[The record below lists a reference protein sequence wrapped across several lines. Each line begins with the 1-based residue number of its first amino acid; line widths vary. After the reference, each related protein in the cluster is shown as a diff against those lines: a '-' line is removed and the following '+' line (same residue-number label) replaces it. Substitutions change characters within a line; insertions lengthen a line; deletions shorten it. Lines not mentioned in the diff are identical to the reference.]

1 MSRVVMGLVVAVSL
15 MAATSPMAGQQPFD
29 FAQGKPTFRSGV
41 DLVTVDAT
49 VLGGDGRPLDN
60 LGPDDF
66 RLTVDGRPRRLL
78 SAQFVSQARRSTRL
92 PRPAAAHFT
101 SNQDEDAGRLVVVA
115 VDEAHIRRLEGRPGL
130 RAAES
135 FIDKLDAADRV
146 AVIGLARLGALD
158 FTRDRLALRG
168 RLAGL
173 TGQTDPVFQQF
184 NLGLSEALEIA
195 EGGRA
200 RLADAVLRECG
211 RALTEYVNLARAA
224 EDAGGRDACPE
235 QVEQESRAMAQHAHI
250 QARISLSALEALIVS
265 LKDIPGPK
273 TIVVLSEGMV
283 ADPRRVDLAKV
294 AAEAQAARVTIYALH
309 LEVPTFEA
317 AQDRV
322 SPTFVRDLQVRGD
335 GLARIAGAARGA
347 VFRLVGSDPRP
358 FERIARELSG
368 YYLLAFEPLETE
380 RDGRAHRIQVS
391 LARGGGELRARP
403 GFTLPATPASAQA
416 RDARLVSLLR
426 ATSLSTELA
435 VRVATYA
442 YAEPTS
448 DHVRVVVSAEAGVGG
463 RTAPSARL
471 GFVLIDAG
479 GVIAA
484 TAVHDAADG
493 RYSFSAS
500 VPAGG
505 YLLRVGAIDALGRH
519 GNVERPFNARVAA
532 ARGVRV
538 SDLMLAPPPLTPQA
552 ALEPLIDR
560 VSAGSMIAYL
570 EMLAAPGEP
579 LPDLVRVA
587 VVPDAGGEAVSVTPA
602 TLTRAEQPPGA
613 GGEWAVA
620 RAVIQTATLKPGRY
634 LARAE
639 VWSRGNQVTRV
650 TRPFSIPD

>member
-1 MSRVVMGLVVAVSL
+1 MAVVIAVVLLTGLVPL
-15 MAATSPMAGQQPFD
+15 AGQQ
-29 FAQGKPTFRSGV
+29 PTFRSGV

-49 VLGGDGRPLDN
+49 VLGRDGHPLDT

-66 RLTVDGRPRRLL
+66 RLEVDGRPRRVV
-78 SAQFVSQARRSTRL
+78 SAQFVSQAARGSRQPGPS
-92 PRPAAAHFT
+92 PAHFS
-101 SNQDEDAGRLVVVA
+101 SNEDEDAGRLVVVA
-115 VDEAHIRRLEGRPGL
+115 VDEAHIRRLEGRPAL
-130 RAAES
+130 RAAET
-135 FIDKLDAADRV
+135 FIDQLDASDHV

-158 FTRDRLALRG
+158 FTRDRLALRR
-168 RLAGL
+168 RLASL

-195 EGGRA
+195 EGSRS

-211 RALTEYVNLARAA
+211 RSLTEYVSLARAA
-224 EDAGGRDACPE
+224 DEAGGGRDGCPE
-235 QVEQESRAMAQHAHI
+235 QVEQESRAIAQHAHI

-335 GLARIAGAARGA
+335 GLARVTGAARGA

-358 FERIARELSG
+358 FQRIARELSG
-368 YYLLAFEPLETE
+368 YYLLAFEPLESE
-380 RDGRAHRIQVS
+380 RDGRAHRIKVS

-403 GFTLPATPASAQA
+403 GFTLPAAPAPTSTSA
-416 RDARLVSLLR
+416 RDARLVALLR
-426 ATSLSTELA
+426 APALSTELP

-448 DHVRVVVSAEAGVGG
+448 TNVRVVVSTEAGFGDRV
-463 RTAPSARL
+463 APGARL
-471 GFVLIDAG
+471 AFVLIDAG

-493 RYSFSAS
+493 RYWFSAT

-505 YLLRVGAIDALGRH
+505 YTLRVGAIDALGRN
-519 GNVERPFNARVAA
+519 GSVERPFEARVVAT
-532 ARGVRV
+532 RGVRV
-538 SDLMLAPPPLTPQA
+538 SDLMLAPPPVAPRD
-552 ALEPLIDR
+552 PLQPRVDRIDR
-560 VSAGSMIAYL
+560 GAVVAYL

-587 VVPDAGGEAVSVTPA
+587 VVAEAGGASQLVVTADLSRGEPA
-602 TLTRAEQPPGA
+602 GSLGT
-613 GGEWAVA
+613 WAVA
-620 RAVIQTATLKPGRY
+620 RALLPTATLPPGRY
-634 LARAE
+634 VARAD
-639 VWSRGNQVTRV
+639 VSSAGILVTRV
-650 TRPFSIPD
+650 SRPFSIPE

>member
-1 MSRVVMGLVVAVSL
+1 MSRAVMALVTAIGLSL
-15 MAATSPMAGQQPFD
+15 PLAGLFAQQPVD
-29 FAQGKPTFRSGV
+29 FAQGRPTFRSGV
-41 DLVTVDAT
+41 DLVTVDAI
-49 VLGGDGRPLDN
+49 VLGRDGQPLQD

-66 RLTVDGRPRRLL
+66 RLEVDGRPRRVR
-78 SAQFVSQARRSTRL
+78 SAQFVSQSSRGS
-92 PRPAAAHFT
+92 RPAQLAATHFT
-101 SNQDEDAGRLVVVA
+101 SNQDDDAGRLVVVA

-135 FIDKLDAADRV
+135 FIDKLDATDRI
-146 AVIGLARLGALD
+146 AVIGLARLGALE

-168 RLAGL
+168 RLAKL

-195 EGGRA
+195 DGGRA

-224 EDAGGRDACPE
+224 DDAAGRDACPE

-250 QARISLSALEALIVS
+250 QARISLSSLEALLVS

-273 TIVVLSEGMV
+273 TIVLLSEGLV

-309 LEVPTFEA
+309 LEVPVFEA

-322 SPTFVRDLQVRGD
+322 SPTLVRDLQVRGD
-335 GLARIAGAARGA
+335 GLARLAGAARGA
-347 VFRLVGSDPRP
+347 VFRLAGSDPRP

-403 GFTLPATPASAQA
+403 GFTLPAAPPSAQA
-416 RDARLVSLLR
+416 RDARLVTLLR
-426 ATSLSTELA
+426 TPSLATELP

-442 YAEPTS
+442 YAEPDSAT
-448 DHVRVVVSAEAGVGG
+448 VRVVVSAEAGFSD

-484 TAVHDAADG
+484 TAVHDAVDG
-493 RYSFSAS
+493 RYSFSAR

-505 YLLRVGAIDALGRH
+505 YALRVGAIDVLGRQ
-519 GNVERPFNARVAA
+519 GNVERPFDARVAA
-532 ARGVRV
+532 SRGIRV
-538 SDLMLAPPPLTPQA
+538 SDLMLAPPPLAPRDP
-552 ALEPLIDR
+552 LEPSIDR
-560 VSAGSMIAYL
+560 ISSATVMAYL
-570 EMLAAPGEP
+570 ELLTAPGEL
-579 LPDLVRVA
+579 LPDVVRVA
-587 VVPDAGGEAVSVTPA
+587 IVREAGGDSLSTVTA
-602 TLTRAEQPPGA
+602 DLTRAEKDGA
-613 GGEWAVA
+613 FGVLAVA
-620 RAVIQTATLKPGRY
+620 RAVLPTAGLLPGRY

-639 VWSRGNQVTRV
+639 VLSGGTLVTQVA
-650 TRPFSIPD
+650 RPFSIPD